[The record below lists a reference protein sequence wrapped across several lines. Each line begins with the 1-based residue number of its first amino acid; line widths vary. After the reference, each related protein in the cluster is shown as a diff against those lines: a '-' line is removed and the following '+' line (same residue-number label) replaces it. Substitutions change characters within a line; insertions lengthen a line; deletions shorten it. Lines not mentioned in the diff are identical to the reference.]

1 MAKVHDRGS
10 WPTNEAID
18 RSDHQVMDW
27 ELHVDGLMGVLR
39 QKGLVKGDEMRRAIE
54 SIEPGKYE
62 SLKYYE
68 RWLEAAEIL
77 LIEQG
82 VLTKEQIDR
91 KVAEIE
97 GKG

>member
-1 MAKVHDRGS
+1 MARAHDRGG
-10 WPTNEAID
+10 WPTDESIERD
-18 RSDHQVMDW
+18 DHPIMDW

-39 QKGLVKGDEMRRAIE
+39 QKGLVKTDEMRRAIE
-54 SIEPGKYE
+54 SIESGKYE

-91 KVAEIE
+91 EVAEIE
-97 GKG
+97 GKS